1 MKSHNNDSAVRL
13 DKWLWAARFY
23 KTRSLANEAIKS
35 GKIKLN
41 GHSPK
46 TGKTVVV
53 SDELLIKKTPY
64 EFHIVIKQVGMHR
77 RPASEAALMYEESDA
92 SKIQRETLA
101 QQLKAESVIFPRT
114 QGRPTKRDRRQIIR
128 FKDNSS

>member
-1 MKSHNNDSAVRL
+1 MKNDNDDSSVRL
-13 DKWLWAARFY
+13 DKWLWASRFY

-46 TGKTVVV
+46 TGKTVAIN
-53 SDELLIKKTPY
+53 DELLIKKTPY
-64 EFHIVIKQVGMHR
+64 EFHIIIKQVGIHR
-77 RPASEAALMYEESDA
+77 RPASEAVLMYEETGA
-92 SKIQRETLA
+92 SKLQRETLA
-101 QQLKAESVIFPRT
+101 QQLKTESAMFPKT

>member
-1 MKSHNNDSAVRL
+1 MKNDSNDSAVRL

-41 GHSPK
+41 GNSPK
-46 TGKTVVV
+46 TGKTVAVD
-53 SDELLIKKTPY
+53 DELIIRKTPY
-64 EFHIVIKQVGMHR
+64 EFHIVIKQIGMHR
-77 RPASEAALMYEESDA
+77 RPASEAALMYEESET
-92 SKIQRETLA
+92 SKLERENLS
-101 QQLKAESVIFPRT
+101 QQLKAESAMFPRT

-128 FKDNSS
+128 FKDSSG